1 MTIAFDATGPAEAP
15 TVVLLHGLMSS
26 RESYAPVV
34 EHLARRW
41 HVLNVDMRGH
51 GESTHATRYRAV
63 DYAADVAELIR
74 SEAADSHGRAVIAGH
89 SLGGLT
95 AAALAQTAPDV
106 VAGLFLE
113 DPPIFEGDPAV
124 RAASPAGGIFPMIL
138 AALRTM
144 RADGATVAGYET
156 MIASRPSPFAE
167 STTDRLL
174 PGGLRASALALMRV
188 DLGTIEAAI
197 SSDTWTDFDADA
209 TLPGPVT
216 VLRAD
221 PAFGAVFLPDQA
233 VRFAS
238 AVPQAQIVLMDG
250 LGHGI
255 HTDRFGLDRYIAALD
270 GFLGDVAP

>member
-1 MTIAFDATGPAEAP
+1 MTIAFDVDGPGDAP

-26 RESYAPVV
+26 RDSYAPVV
-34 EHLARRW
+34 EHLAHRW
-41 HVLNVDMRGH
+41 RVLNVDMRGH
-51 GESTHATRYRAV
+51 GESTHGDRYRAV

-74 SEAADSHGRAVIAGH
+74 AEAGGRAVVAGH

-95 AAALAQTAPDV
+95 GAALAQTAPDV

-113 DPPIFEGDPAV
+113 DPPIFEGDPVV

-144 RADGATVAGYET
+144 RADGATVADYEA

-174 PGGLRASALALMRV
+174 PGGLRSSALALMRV

-197 SSDTWTDFDADA
+197 SSDTWSDFDPDA

-221 PAFGAVFLPDQA
+221 AAFGAVFLADHA
-233 VRFAS
+233 VRFAH
-238 AVPQAQIVLMDG
+238 ATPKAEIVLMDG

-255 HTDRFGLDRYIAALD
+255 HTDRFGLDRYLAALD
-270 GFLGDVAP
+270 YFLAATS

>member
-1 MTIAFDATGPAEAP
+1 MTIAFDVDGPVDAP

-26 RESYAPVV
+26 RQSYAPVV

-41 HVLNVDMRGH
+41 HVLNVDLRGH
-51 GESTHATRYRAV
+51 GESTHADRYRAV

-74 SEAADSHGRAVIAGH
+74 AQSAGSPGRAVIAGH

-113 DPPIFEGDPAV
+113 DPPIFEGDPVV

-144 RADGATVAGYET
+144 RADGATVVDYET

-167 STTDRLL
+167 STTDRLV
-174 PGGLRASALALMRV
+174 PGGLRAGALALMRV
-188 DLGTIEAAI
+188 DLGTVEAAI
-197 SSDTWTDFDADA
+197 SSDTWSDFDADA
-209 TLPGPVT
+209 ALPRPVT

-233 VRFAS
+233 VRFMH
-238 AVPQAQIVLMDG
+238 AVPDAEILLMDG

-255 HTDRFGLDRYIAALD
+255 HTDRFGLDRYLAALD
-270 GFLGDVAP
+270 DFLRVATP